1 MNLEERIEN
10 IQFNPIT
17 DEEFYQI
24 LAYFNNLGAVDEK
37 AIDLLYSFYHAVAG
51 TLNFKKLTGIHDIVN
66 RYLYFTLDVKNI
78 WKLYSM
84 ELVYCYIMDSPSE
97 VMKFANHMLTLEGE
111 DIRKAS
117 AYCYVIM
124 ILSRLQMFK
133 EANTYIEEADI
144 FVKNSNIPDIQ
155 KFHIWINELDLFAAS
170 EQPKKYIANKDKI
183 DEIMPHFEGGRYYEQ
198 AKLFYSLHEIYG
210 KIMLKDFFE
219 FNDDELFKVFKNDL
233 IDMRGQ
239 TQITENYGS
248 LLLPIFEYFKDRYTQ
263 EEYIDMIYSIL
274 HHKMSIIERIKVYL
288 YLIENLKVSHLEC
301 QFVYNE
307 YFQTISDYYKISQ
320 KNKENE
326 VKTEIMN
333 FSMEKKLDVISAKYH
348 YDTLTG
354 CYNRV
359 FLSEIEEKVLEIGD
373 IVVYLDLNDFKK
385 INDTYGHDTGDKQLK
400 LFADILMKTFTNDI
414 VLRLGG
420 DEFVVLTRGLPED
433 VLQKLDEARAEY
445 LTHNLLK
452 NRYGF
457 SAGVLMAQGMAL
469 HEAIG
474 EADKC
479 MYDSKKTGLPVVI
492 KEL

>member
-1 MNLEERIEN
+1 MNLEERIQN
-10 IQFNPIT
+10 IQLNQFT
-17 DEEFYQI
+17 DEDFYQI
-24 LAYFNNLGAVDEK
+24 LAVFNNIERVDETL
-37 AIDLLYSFYHAVAG
+37 IDMLYSFYHIVSG
-51 TLNFKKLTGIHDIVN
+51 ILDFKKLSCIHETVN
-66 RYLYFTLDVKNI
+66 RYLFYNLDVKNI
-78 WKLYSM
+78 WKLYSL

-97 VMKFANHMLTLEGE
+97 VMKFANRLLTLEGH

-117 AYCYVIM
+117 AYSYVIM
-124 ILSRLQMFK
+124 ILSRLQLFK
-133 EANTYIEEADI
+133 EASAYIDEADI
-144 FVKNSNIPDIQ
+144 FVSNNAIPDIQ

-170 EQPKKYIANKDKI
+170 NQPKRYMANIDKI
-183 DEIMPHFEGGRYYEQ
+183 DEIIHNLEGGKYYDQ
-198 AKLFYSLHEIYG
+198 ASLFYSLHKVYG
-210 KIMLKDFFE
+210 KIMLKGTFT
-219 FNDDELFKVFKNDL
+219 FNDEELFNEFKNVL
-233 IDMRGQ
+233 IDMRGKAW
-239 TQITENYGS
+239 ITENYGS
-248 LLLPIFEYFKDRYTQ
+248 LLLPIFEYFIDKYSKD
-263 EEYIDMIYSIL
+263 EYIEMIYSIL
-274 HHKMSIIERIKVYL
+274 HFKMSINERLKVYL
-288 YLIENLKVSHLEC
+288 YLIEELKVSHLEY
-301 QFVYNE
+301 QFIYNE
-307 YFQTISDYYKISQ
+307 YFQTVSNYYKISQ

-359 FLSEIEEKVLEIGD
+359 FLSEIEEKVLEVGD
-373 IVVYLDLNDFKK
+373 IIIYLDLNDFKK

-400 LFADILMKTFTNDI
+400 LFADILMKHFVNDI

-433 VLQKLDEARAEY
+433 VLQKLDDTRKEY
-445 LTHNLLK
+445 LGHNLLK